1 MGNAVALP
9 IQPLPSL
16 ACSERRIYA
25 LCVAHC
31 QAVSRVVR
39 TLESQHVQAS
49 STAAAARSDEPVG
62 RAAGATSTAAEVLGF
77 ICSRRLDAALTTSA
91 CHCPQLVDLAFVQLL
106 ENAFSVKSPACACPA
121 CLPCLPASRQS
132 GPDLPGHPGSPPLFW
147 ILYCWLACVQDATL
161 RQERVKLLCKLAS
174 VAPKQPRVAAG
185 LVSGKLL
192 QRLLEEGVRLEAA
205 GSELRVSSP

>member
-121 CLPCLPASRQS
+121 CLPALPACQPSIWARS
-132 GPDLPGHPGSPPLFW
+132 AWAPWLSSPL
-147 ILYCWLACVQDATL
+147 LDTL
-161 RQERVKLLCKLAS
+161 LL
-174 VAPKQPRVAAG
+174 AG
-185 LVSGKLL
+185 LCARCHLAPGA
-192 QRLLEEGVRLEAA
+192 REAA
-205 GSELRVSSP
+205 VQAGISGTQAAPRGSRPGQRQAAATPAGGGGAPGGCRQ